1 MPSITLSHLKA
12 LSLSLFMLLSTYTT
26 WLCSQPP
33 NPTPYDSSQPDSLRL
48 FVSPF
53 VLFIP
58 TFINLSL
65 GLYHVFLTLTYP
77 SVPTITCPHSS
88 NLVPSLFTWTPRSV
102 SCIAAI
108 FLGSY
113 IRLSAFSA
121 LGSNFTFRLKEPKG
135 LITTGLYS
143 YVQHPS
149 YIGMYLIGLGNWGLF
164 FSLQGSA
171 GCWVPEEWMAAARLG
186 LGVLGSAIVVMGNI
200 MMWKRVKEE
209 EMMLKSVFGKGWE
222 DWHKR
227 TSRFIPG
234 LF

>member
-1 MPSITLSHLKA
+1 MAPITSPDLKA

-77 SVPTITCPHSS
+77 SVPALTCPHSS
-88 NLVPSLFTWTPRSV
+88 NLLPSLFTWTPRSI

-121 LGSNFTFRLKEPKG
+121 LGPNFTFRLKEPKG

-149 YIGMYLIGLGNWGLF
+149 YIGIYLIGLGNWGLF
-164 FSLQGSA
+164 FSLEGSV
-171 GCWVPEEWMAAARLG
+171 GCWVLEEWMGAARLG
-186 LGVLGSAIVVMGNI
+186 LGALGSVIVIMGNI
-200 MMWKRVKEE
+200 MAWKRVKEE
-209 EMMLKSVFGKGWE
+209 ETMLKSTFGKEWE